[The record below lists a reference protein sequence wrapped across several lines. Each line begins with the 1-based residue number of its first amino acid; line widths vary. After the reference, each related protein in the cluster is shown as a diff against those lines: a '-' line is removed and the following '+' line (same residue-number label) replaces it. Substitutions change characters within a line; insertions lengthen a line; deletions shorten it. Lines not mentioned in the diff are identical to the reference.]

1 MSARHSWSDDSEF
14 RKTCVKCGLHAMR
27 RPHPY
32 GRQWWTEWTTDAGLK
47 WDTLSGD
54 KTPTCPPHVDET
66 TVQLRQQ

>member
-14 RKTCVKCGLHAMR
+14 RKTCVKCGLHSMR

-32 GRQWWTEWTTDAGLK
+32 RRQWWTEWTTDTGLK

-54 KTPTCPPHVDET
+54 KTPACPPKVDET
-66 TVQLRQQ
+66 TIQLRQH